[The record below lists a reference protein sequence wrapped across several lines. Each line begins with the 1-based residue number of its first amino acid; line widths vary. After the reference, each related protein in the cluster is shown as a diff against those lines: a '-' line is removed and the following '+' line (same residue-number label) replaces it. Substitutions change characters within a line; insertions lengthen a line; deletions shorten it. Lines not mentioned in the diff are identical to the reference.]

1 MYYFIKSAMFSKI
14 LIKLIDQA
22 IVPAILLLAVRFV
35 SVTLVAK
42 YYKIPIDITAA
53 GFNLPAESYARVNS
67 YSILIMILVLT
78 VGLLYILFKSFVL
91 HDSHISPSLTA
102 KVFSLRLS
110 AFIQNSFDLYSQ
122 GAIWLSYSYLLML
135 VTGLMALF
143 NLTYVWIFVT
153 SLVLTIFST
162 IMFVLD
168 IENELGS
175 KQSQS
180 TGIEEEVVLNFSD
193 KEGQDE

>member
-1 MYYFIKSAMFSKI
+1 MFSKI